1 MKELKTKTVDLFIS
15 NGSFQDLQKRFK
27 GSPDINGDIASY
39 LGGKIDDLFHKD
51 KNFQAYIEIHSEIS
65 KLKGFAVLEAEEV
78 KLSSWTEG
86 YLDGKRKKRIQSW
99 INKHDGKY
107 ACLFI
112 CVSGINGYGLKSN
125 ESLLFIPDQGTSD
138 RVFSLI
144 SPLHDNV
151 DVYTI
156 DYYLKDIETFLPES
170 IKADIEYWSKEYP
183 REKEVDELDVI

>member
-1 MKELKTKTVDLFIS
+1 MKELKTEKVDLFVS
-15 NGSFQDLQKRFK
+15 NESFRELQERFK
-27 GSPDINGDIASY
+27 GSSDMNGDIASY
-39 LGGKIDDLFHKD
+39 LSDKVDDLYREDEKFRK
-51 KNFQAYIEIHSEIS
+51 YIEMHSEIS
-65 KLKGFAVLEAEEV
+65 KLKGLAVLEAEEV
-78 KLSSWTEG
+78 ELSSWTEG

-99 INKHDGKY
+99 INKHDGEY

-138 RVFSLI
+138 RVFSLV
-144 SPLHDNV
+144 SPLHDNI
-151 DVYTI
+151 DMYTI

-183 REKEVDELDVI
+183 REKESDELDVI